1 MVHYAV
7 SHDMFI
13 LEKPKFQAFLF
24 IVTRYSESENLFFFF
39 FFITTCI
46 KRRHWIS
53 LFPFFFNFFIFI
65 KSFFFH
71 T

>member
-39 FFITTCI
+39 FFLL
-46 KRRHWIS
+46 RHV
-53 LFPFFFNFFIFI
+53 
-65 KSFFFH
+65 
-71 T
+71 